1 MKAAIL
7 TFVLSL
13 ILASPVAAKVVNIPL
28 DCYAAS
34 DVLEYLVK
42 NKFAPVGWGKT
53 PGGDAV
59 MHIWKTQDGNLFA
72 AVVTTASG
80 NSCIAFT
87 GSEWTPIIWKIN
99 PTGSKT

>member
-42 NKFAPVGWGKT
+42 NKFAPVG
-53 PGGDAV
+53 
-59 MHIWKTQDGNLFA
+59 
-72 AVVTTASG
+72 
-80 NSCIAFT
+80 
-87 GSEWTPIIWKIN
+87 
-99 PTGSKT
+99 

>member
-34 DVLEYLVK
+34 DVLEYLAK
-42 NKFAPVGWGKT
+42 NKFAPVGWGGS
-53 PGGDAV
+53 PDGGAV
-59 MHIWKTQDGNLFA
+59 MHIWKTQDGKFFA
-72 AVVTTASG
+72 AVVTTVTG
-80 NSCIAFT
+80 NSCFAFK
-87 GSEWTPIIWKIN
+87 GSEWTPLIWKLK
-99 PTGSKT
+99 PTGPKT